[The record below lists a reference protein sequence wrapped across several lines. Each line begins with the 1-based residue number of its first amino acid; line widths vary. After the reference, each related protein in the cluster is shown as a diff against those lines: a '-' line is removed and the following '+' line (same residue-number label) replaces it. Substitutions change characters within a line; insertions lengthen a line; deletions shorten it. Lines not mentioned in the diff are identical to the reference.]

1 MPHYL
6 PITRERH
13 SQKYWLRPSS
23 YAFAT
28 TCSVVQL
35 VGAEMPKLATVMP
48 IGFVEQMGGFVPVAV
63 LGLQPGKN
71 LFVAS
76 DGRWIGSYI
85 PVAFRSHPF
94 RLSEPET
101 GQQALCIDEESGLLS
116 DGPIGERFFTEAGE
130 ASQATLDVLSFLTQS
145 ERNRLVTAAACG
157 VMQKHKLF
165 CPWPITLK
173 AGDAERALRGLFQVD
188 EVALNQL
195 PGEALIEV
203 HQAGVLPMAY
213 CQLLSMQHLPLL
225 GRLSDAHAKAAEK
238 PGALRKQAAGSGLDD
253 ALFTRNETISFAG
266 LG

>member
-1 MPHYL
+1 MPHYF

-23 YAFAT
+23 YAFAAT
-28 TCSVVQL
+28 SSVVQL
-35 VGAEMPKLATVMP
+35 VGAELPKLATVMP
-48 IGFVEQMGGFVPVAV
+48 IAFVEQPSGFVPAAV

-71 LFVAS
+71 LFVAP

-94 RLSEPET
+94 RLTEAEA

-116 DGPIGERFFTEAGE
+116 DGPTGERFFTEAGE

-145 ERNRLVTAAACG
+145 ERNRLVTAAACA

-195 PGEALIEV
+195 SAEALFEV
-203 HQAGVLPMAY
+203 RQAGALPMAY
-213 CQLLSMQHLPLL
+213 CQLLAMQHLPLL
-225 GRLSDAHAKAAEK
+225 GRLSDAHGKAAK
-238 PGALRKQAAGSGLDD
+238 QAGALPTQAAVSGLDD